1 MINAINW
8 PIDMLAVLPPLV
20 FIVLIIAFPIIG
32 VLAGWKRGL
41 YWGGGTL
48 LFYLLGMIIWRFA
61 GVAIIAPFKDKIIE
75 LIKPI
80 VGDVTITDKLLASV
94 AAPVWFILIMFL
106 GELILL
112 INYYTWFKKKAGL
125 KKIKVKDPKTKEVIK
140 VYPDHNVK
148 IQTTGRAIANRLGG
162 FASLGLLMVPSTV
175 AFTQTLYC
183 ATTSPTTRATNETSG
198 NVYDFLNKMNDG
210 PFNWLSFYPNTVHD
224 YDAMFSAI
232 ALMNITVIDPTTG
245 EPADVVTAIEN
256 VIDEEMTGITE
267 GIQALDEG
275 DPNAPKIIAD
285 SINGISALWNQI
297 AGGENAEMAS
307 ALFSSS
313 NAIDMIDQMINLEDV
328 SATVDSSNFDKLF
341 GEAGKVNEWIDSYI
355 NTKKI
360 EGEAID
366 EIIPININEESFN
379 TFTDF
384 FMGFVDID
392 ETGAP
397 EGVSYTEEVTKSVK
411 DILGLL
417 FNYPGM
423 PEHFHE

>member
-125 KKIKVKDPKTKEVIK
+125 KKIKVKDPQTKEVIK
-140 VYPDHNVK
+140 VYPDHKVR
-148 IQTTGRAIANRLGG
+148 IQTTGREIANRLGG
-162 FASLGLLMVPSTV
+162 FASLGLLMIPSTV

-198 NVYDFLNKMNDG
+198 NVYNFLNKMNDG

-224 YDAMFSAI
+224 YDAIFSAL
-232 ALMNITVIDPTTG
+232 ALFEVKVNVPGYG
-245 EPADVVTAIEN
+245 ETDVVDAVEHLVQNQIQNISDVLESIE
-256 VIDEEMTGITE
+256 E
-267 GIQALDEG
+267 GTTPQQAAENIQQ
-275 DPNAPKIIAD
+275 
-285 SINGISALWNQI
+285 SINEIANVWNQI
-297 AGGENAEMAS
+297 SSGDNAESAS
-307 ALFSSS
+307 ALFSSPNS
-313 NAIDMIDQMINLEDV
+313 IDLISQMINFEG
-328 SATVDSSNFDKLF
+328 SATINEDTYEDLFSETGQVTVWVNEYVESGTISGVPIDSLVPI
-341 GEAGKVNEWIDSYI
+341 KVNEQ
-355 NTKKI
+355 
-360 EGEAID
+360 
-366 EIIPININEESFN
+366 SFN
-379 TFTDF
+379 EFTNF
-384 FMGFVDID
+384 LMGYVVF
-392 ETGAP
+392 EEGA
-397 EGVSYTEEVTKSVK
+397 EEYQESVTNSVK

-423 PEHFHE
+423 PESFRE